1 MSACEHNLSGSREK
15 IWLPYYFEGRERGL
29 KPHPYCTECGLIKNL
44 SSERLR
50 SIGFFM
56 NLIADLGQ
64 RHKIAKTQ
72 VRLIALEMERLRL
85 DDNFGMDRQ
94 QQEDLFVDIAVKIL
108 NVPPRSVLELL
119 I

>member
-1 MSACEHNLSGSREK
+1 
-15 IWLPYYFEGRERGL
+15 
-29 KPHPYCTECGLIKNL
+29 
-44 SSERLR
+44 
-50 SIGFFM
+50 M

-72 VRLIALEMERLRL
+72 IRLIALEMERLAL

-94 QQEDLFVDIAVKIL
+94 QQEDLFMDIAVKIL
-108 NVPPRSVLELL
+108 NVPPRAVSELL

>member
-94 QQEDLFVDIAVKIL
+94 QQEDLFVDIVVKIL
-108 NVPPRSVLELL
+108 NVPPRAVLELL

>member
-1 MSACEHNLSGSREK
+1 MLDCEHKLSGSKEK

-44 SSERLR
+44 SSERPR
-50 SIGFFM
+50 SLGFFM

-72 VRLIALEMERLRL
+72 VRLIALEMERLAL
-85 DDNFGMDRQ
+85 EDNFGMDRQ
-94 QQEDLFVDIAVKIL
+94 QQEELFVDIAVKIL
-108 NVPPRSVLELL
+108 NVPPRAVSELL